1 MGISSIV
8 FVSEKE
14 SRKFF
19 SEFWKVLRSMSLK
32 KFWGRR
38 MEEIAIFSIIK
49 LLKIGSRNYLFLY
62 YFVRAIN
69 FGLKI
74 N

>member
-1 MGISSIV
+1 MEISSILL
-8 FVSEKE
+8 VSKKE

-32 KFWGRR
+32 KFWERQ
-38 MEEIAIFSIIK
+38 MEEIIIFGIIK
-49 LLKIGSRNYLFLY
+49 LSKIGSRNYLFLY

>member
-1 MGISSIV
+1 MEISSILL
-8 FVSEKE
+8 VSKKE

-32 KFWGRR
+32 KFWERQ
-38 MEEIAIFSIIK
+38 MEEIIIFGIIK
-49 LLKIGSRNYLFLY
+49 LSKIGSNNYLFLY

>member
-1 MGISSIV
+1 
-8 FVSEKE
+8 
-14 SRKFF
+14 
-19 SEFWKVLRSMSLK
+19 
-32 KFWGRR
+32 
-38 MEEIAIFSIIK
+38 MEEIVIFGIIK
-49 LLKIGSRNYLFLY
+49 LSKIGSRNYLFLY

>member
-1 MGISSIV
+1 
-8 FVSEKE
+8 
-14 SRKFF
+14 
-19 SEFWKVLRSMSLK
+19 
-32 KFWGRR
+32 
-38 MEEIAIFSIIK
+38 MEEIIIFGIIK
-49 LLKIGSRNYLFLY
+49 LSKIGSNNYLFLY